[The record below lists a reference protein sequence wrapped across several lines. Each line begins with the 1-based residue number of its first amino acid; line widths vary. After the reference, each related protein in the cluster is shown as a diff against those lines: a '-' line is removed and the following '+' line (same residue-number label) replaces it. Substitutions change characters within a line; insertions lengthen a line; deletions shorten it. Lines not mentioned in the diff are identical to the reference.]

1 MSRSASVSGRVTVTE
16 NPLAPFLERF
26 GFVVLDGGLATALER
41 EGHDLR
47 DELWSA
53 RLLIDDPS
61 AIESVHGAYLRA
73 GADCI
78 TTSAY
83 QATLAGLEGRGLLRA
98 DAVAALR
105 RSTELA
111 LAAVRAERPRGQR
124 DEAPPDPGATDALGP
139 LVAASVGPYGAW
151 LADGSEYHGRY
162 GRSVAELADFH
173 RERFSILAESGADLL
188 ACETIPSAEETKALL
203 RLLEETPDCWAWFS
217 FTCADDR
224 VIRDGTAIEDVVDA
238 CATQERVAAV
248 GLNCT
253 EPQWAGRLVERI
265 RARTDLP
272 IIVYPNSG
280 EVYDGVT
287 KCWSAGTGGTSWMEG
302 LHAAWAAGARVL
314 GGCCRIGPDE
324 IRELRSSVTGG
335 DFPA

>member
-1 MSRSASVSGRVTVTE
+1 MTGNAS
-16 NPLAPFLERF
+16 PFAPHLERF
-26 GFVVLDGGLATALER
+26 GFVVLDGGLATAMQR

-53 RLLIDDPS
+53 RLLNDDPS
-61 AIESVHGAYLRA
+61 AIEDVHGAYLRA

-83 QATLAGLEGRGLLRA
+83 QATVSGLEGRGVSRD

-111 LAAVRAERPRGQR
+111 LSAVRSGR
-124 DEAPPDPGATDALGP
+124 ATDGPGGADALTP

-151 LADGSEYHGRY
+151 LADGSEYDGRY
-162 GRSVAELADFH
+162 GRSVDELADFH
-173 RERFSILAESGADLL
+173 RERFAVLANSGADVL
-188 ACETIPSAEETKALL
+188 ACETIPSATETEALL
-203 RLLEETPDCWAWFS
+203 DLLEETPDCWAWFS

-224 VIRDGTAIEDVVDA
+224 VIRDGTPIEDVIDA
-238 CATQERVAAV
+238 CVERARVAAV

-253 EPQWAGRLVERI
+253 EPRWAGPLVERI
-265 RARTDLP
+265 RARTELP

-280 EVYDGVT
+280 EIYDGQT
-287 KCWSAGTGGTSWMEG
+287 KSWSSGSGSTGWMAG
-302 LHAAWAAGARVL
+302 LRAAWMAGARII

-324 IRELRSSVTGG
+324 IRELRSRVASG

>member
-1 MSRSASVSGRVTVTE
+1 MIQNAATPDSVTSGE
-16 NPLAPFLERF
+16 NPLSPHLERF

-41 EGHDLR
+41 SGHDLR

-53 RLLIDDPS
+53 RLLLDDPS
-61 AIESVHGAYLRA
+61 AIGAVHSAYLRA

-83 QATLAGLEGRGLLRA
+83 QATVSGLEGRGVSR
-98 DAVAALR
+98 DEAVAALR

-111 LAAVRAERPRGQR
+111 LAAVRGARPKE
-124 DEAPPDPGATDALGP
+124 EAQASVGGDGAPLAP

-151 LADGSEYHGRY
+151 LADGSEYDGRY

-173 RERFSILAESGADLL
+173 RERFELLAGSGADLL
-188 ACETIPSAEETKALL
+188 ACETIPSAKETEALL
-203 RLLEETPDCWAWFS
+203 DVHEGTPDCWAWFS

-224 VIRDGTAIEDVVDA
+224 VIRDGTPIEEVVDA
-238 CATQERVAAV
+238 CAARERVAAV

-253 EPQWAGRLVERI
+253 EPRWAGMIVERI
-265 RARTDLP
+265 RERTDLP
-272 IIVYPNSG
+272 VVVYPNSG
-280 EVYDGVT
+280 ELYDGRT
-287 KCWSAGTGGTSWMEG
+287 KSWSAGSGATSWMEG
-302 LHAAWAAGARVL
+302 LRAAWAAGARVV
-314 GGCCRIGPDE
+314 GGCCRTGPDE
-324 IRELRSSVTGG
+324 IRELRSRVASG